1 MINVREVLYIYK
13 YLGQIN
19 YLWCWLLREQQIENV
34 ILEACTVQLQ
44 YDSVRLN
51 IDLISMFNLTESCSE

>member
-1 MINVREVLYIYK
+1 MINLREVLYIYK

-19 YLWCWLLREQQIENV
+19 CLWWWLLREQQIENV
-34 ILEACTVQLQ
+34 ILEACTVQLR

-51 IDLISMFNLTESCSE
+51 IDINV